1 MKKSIWIGIMSVL
14 LGLVLAFQ
22 LKLVQQNYLNGLS
35 PTQKSAEIVAELNA
49 VKSEKE
55 ILKQS

>member
-1 MKKSIWIGIMSVL
+1 MSVL